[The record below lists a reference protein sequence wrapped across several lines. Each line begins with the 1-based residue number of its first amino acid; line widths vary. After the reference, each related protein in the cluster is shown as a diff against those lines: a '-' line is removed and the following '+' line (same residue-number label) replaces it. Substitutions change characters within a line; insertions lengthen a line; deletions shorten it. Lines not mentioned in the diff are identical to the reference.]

1 MLTGLRV
8 LWMMSLA
15 AFAALL
21 VVTWTGGIDA
31 AQEEAYA
38 RDVRRVQST
47 EARLNELVMRSR
59 SGLINHWDPIV
70 DGVNELARL
79 HERLARPPGFLA
91 PEGRAELEA
100 QVQGSESSFR
110 AKADHIESFKT
121 ETSVLRN
128 SILYFPGA
136 ATALADHVAS
146 ESSHVEAASSP
157 GLRAPPAPSGEAVAL
172 RIKELLGEVLLY
184 VMSADGG
191 ARRAQVEG
199 AEEALVEAMRG
210 WPHALDRAAVETLR
224 RHVRVIVT
232 KKPLV
237 DASIQSI
244 LAEPEHGGEIE
255 ATYSRYHRSAIEATA
270 AKHDALFLLALSTI
284 AFAASEVLARQR
296 RSAAALRDVSEAL
309 QTANVELR
317 RERAREKELGELK
330 SRFVSMTSH
339 EFRTPL
345 SVIRSSAELLEAYW
359 GRWTEQKRGDH
370 LRRIRD
376 SVAIMAR
383 LLDGILVIGKS
394 EATAL
399 DFEPRP
405 LDLPGFCADV
415 IETMQQSSPN
425 VPIAYSMRGE
435 ARGATADE
443 RLLRHILTNLI
454 SNAIKYSRQGGTIDV
469 EIDAT
474 DTDATFQVRDQG
486 IGIPEGDRSQLFESF
501 RRGSNVGAVPG
512 TGLGLAMVKRSV
524 DRHGGRIKMSSEVGV
539 GTTFIVTIPL
549 KGTDEEGIDRR
560 G

>member
-8 LWMMSLA
+8 LWTMSLA

-21 VVTWTGGIDA
+21 VVTWTRGIDS
-31 AQEEAYA
+31 AQEEGYA
-38 RDVRRVQST
+38 RDIRRVQST

-59 SGLINHWDPIV
+59 SGLINQWDPIV
-70 DGVNELARL
+70 DAVNELARV

-100 QVQGSESSFR
+100 QVRDSASGFQS
-110 AKADHIESFKT
+110 KADHIESFKT

-136 ATALADHVAS
+136 ATALANHVAS
-146 ESSHVEAASSP
+146 ESSHDEAAD
-157 GLRAPPAPSGEAVAL
+157 GTGHLAPSRPGGEAVAL

-184 VMSADGG
+184 AMSADGG
-191 ARRAQVEG
+191 ARRAHVEG
-199 AEEALVEAMRG
+199 AEEALVEAVHD
-210 WPHALDRAAVETLR
+210 WPHATDHSAVENLR
-224 RHVRVIVT
+224 RHVHVIIT
-232 KKPLV
+232 RKPLV
-237 DASIQSI
+237 DASMQLI
-244 LAEPEHGGEIE
+244 LAEPAHGTEIE
-255 ATYSRYHRSAIEATA
+255 ATYSRYHRSAIEAIA

-309 QTANVELR
+309 QTANVALR
-317 RERAREKELGELK
+317 RERAREKELSELK

-370 LRRIRD
+370 LRRIQS

-394 EATAL
+394 EAMAL
-399 DFEPRP
+399 EFEPRP

-415 IETMQQSSPN
+415 IETMQQSSPG
-425 VPIAYSMRGE
+425 VPIAYSLRGE
-435 ARGATADE
+435 ARRARVDE

-454 SNAIKYSRQGGTIDV
+454 SNAIKYSRQGGSVDV

-474 DTDATFQVRDQG
+474 DTDATFLVRDQG

-501 RRGSNVGAVPG
+501 HRGSNVGAVPG

-524 DRHGGRIKMSSEVGV
+524 DRHGGRIEMSSEVGV
-539 GTTFIVTIPL
+539 GTTFVVTIPL
-549 KGTDEEGIDRR
+549 KGTDEEGTDRR